1 MPTGT
6 YPTRVQDFLAWSKKL
21 VEQAAVSDRV
31 HHKTKSSKGTKNSIR
46 KRRKRFRRKRKSRNN
61 D

>member
-6 YPTRVQDFLAWSKKL
+6 YPTRVSDFLAWSKKL

-31 HHKTKSSKGTKNSIR
+31 HHKSSKGGKSSR
-46 KRRKRFRRKRKSRNN
+46 KQRRKRVRRTRKHRKE